1 MPHSSQPMQGL
12 GLKVDSRIFQALL
25 VDPTS
30 VSLCQALLLRTFQQT
45 WTPVRPSSNHTLF
58 WNFTAQWHKEGSK
71 CRLKL
76 KLQYRGHLM
85 WRADSLEKT
94 LMLGMIEGR
103 RRRGWQRMRR
113 LDSITNSMD
122 MSLSQLWERVKER
135 EAWRAAGHGVAKSPT
150 RQQPNSNKRPL
161 RGETG
166 HLQKH
171 ESQHGIRLLKN
182 INGRRKQRNTFKP
195 QRKS

>member
-1 MPHSSQPMQGL
+1 MFHNLKCPTQVGQCKSWVWKWILESSKHS
-12 GLKVDSRIFQALL
+12 LL
-25 VDPTS
+25 IPTS

-45 WTPVRPSSNHTLF
+45 WTPVWPSSNHTLF

-71 CRLKL
+71 CSLKL

-85 WRADSLEKT
+85 WRAVSLEMT
-94 LMLGMIEGR
+94 LMLGTIEGR

-135 EAWRAAGHGVAKSPT
+135 EAWHASGHGVAESLT
-150 RQQPNSNKRPL
+150 RQRPNSNKRL
-161 RGETG
+161 WE
-166 HLQKH
+166 
-171 ESQHGIRLLKN
+171 E
-182 INGRRKQRNTFKP
+182 GRVTYRNMKVSMASGFSRTLMEE
-195 QRKS
+195 

>member
-1 MPHSSQPMQGL
+1 
-12 GLKVDSRIFQALL
+12 
-25 VDPTS
+25 
-30 VSLCQALLLRTFQQT
+30 
-45 WTPVRPSSNHTLF
+45 
-58 WNFTAQWHKEGSK
+58 
-71 CRLKL
+71 
-76 KLQYRGHLM
+76 
-85 WRADSLEKT
+85 
-94 LMLGMIEGR
+94 
-103 RRRGWQRMRR
+103 MRR